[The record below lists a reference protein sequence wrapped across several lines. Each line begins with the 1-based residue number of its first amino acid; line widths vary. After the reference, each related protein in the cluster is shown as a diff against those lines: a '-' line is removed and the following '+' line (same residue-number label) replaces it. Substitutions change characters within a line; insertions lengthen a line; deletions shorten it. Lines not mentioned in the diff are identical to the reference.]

1 MLSPSI
7 LNSDFSCFD
16 KTMKLL
22 TAAKVDFIHLDIMDG
37 NFVKNITFGAEI
49 IKSLRPLT
57 KIQFDAHLMVA
68 RPEKQLDNFIEAG
81 ADIVTV
87 HFEAA
92 KDVGK
97 IIEYIKLKGKKAGL
111 SIKPKTPV
119 TKILDFVPDL
129 DLVLIMSVEPGLGG
143 QKFMPEVLPKVKKLR
158 EIIDKNRL
166 SCLIEID
173 GGINK
178 NTAPLACRE
187 GADVLVAGNAIFGSP
202 DPQKAITELRN
213 SVKNCRG
220 N

>member
-37 NFVKNITFGAEI
+37 NFVKNMTFGAEI

-57 KIQFDAHLMVA
+57 RIPFDAHLMIA
-68 RPEKQLDNFIEAG
+68 KPEKQLDNFLNAG

-87 HFEAA
+87 HYEAA
-92 KDVGK
+92 KDVSK
-97 IIEYIKLKGKKAGL
+97 IIRYIKSAGKKAGL
-111 SIKPKTPV
+111 SIKPATPV
-119 TKILDFVPDL
+119 AKILDFVPEL
-129 DLVLIMSVEPGLGG
+129 DILLIMSVEPGLGG
-143 QKFMPEVLPKVKKLR
+143 QKFMPGALPKIKKLR

-178 NTAPLACRE
+178 YTAPLACSE

-202 DPQKAITELRN
+202 DPKKAIKELRN